1 MGFASVRKGLS
12 KLFKKLPMSLRNAV
26 FLSVTKKVSLVK
38 ILIVIAVLMSSTV
51 TIVAFSLYSPSF
63 IIRSGGKVNLPVGVG
78 FYWDSNCVTPVSFID
93 WGTIEPGS
101 TNNVTFFARNEGSQA
116 ISLLISAENWQPI
129 EATDYMTFTSEY
141 SGHAIDINGTIQ
153 ITLSLVTSSSIEGI
167 PNFSFDIN
175 VVINRLQ

>member
-1 MGFASVRKGLS
+1 M
-12 KLFKKLPMSLRNAV
+12 
-26 FLSVTKKVSLVK
+26 
-38 ILIVIAVLMSSTV
+38 
-51 TIVAFSLYSPSF
+51 
-63 IIRSGGKVNLPVGVG
+63 NLPVGVG

-153 ITLSLVTSSSIEGI
+153 ITLSLVTSPSIEGI